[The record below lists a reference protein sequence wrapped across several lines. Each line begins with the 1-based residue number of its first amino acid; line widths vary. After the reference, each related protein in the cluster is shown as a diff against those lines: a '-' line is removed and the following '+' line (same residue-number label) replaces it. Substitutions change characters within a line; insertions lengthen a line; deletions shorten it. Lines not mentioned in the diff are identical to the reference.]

1 MFTRI
6 PPAAAGGRFSPNLPR
21 TGKIPRIPPAA
32 AHKRQLTDKRIGTM
46 TLRHH
51 FQSFVSRLCR
61 LMQPYDD
68 LRWERL
74 QAAFAPTLSQHT
86 QRRWPGLFN
95 PALLKRDQRR
105 NLSLNHFPDSPPSPA
120 PLFVQ
125 ARPLRPTTP
134 PSAPLH
140 QSGVNEFAQHPD
152 LTQHRACARPQL
164 IQMEQAF
171 VSLDQQF
178 DLPAPPVQG
187 QHSL

>member
-1 MFTRI
+1 MNH
-6 PPAAAGGRFSPNLPR
+6 PPAAAGGIV
-21 TGKIPRIPPAA
+21 GIPLFLGRLGMNHPPAA

-46 TLRHH
+46 TLRRH

-74 QAAFAPTLSQHT
+74 QTAFAPTLSQHT

-120 PLFVQ
+120 PL
-125 ARPLRPTTP
+125 L
-134 PSAPLH
+134 
-140 QSGVNEFAQHPD
+140 
-152 LTQHRACARPQL
+152 
-164 IQMEQAF
+164 
-171 VSLDQQF
+171 
-178 DLPAPPVQG
+178 
-187 QHSL
+187 

>member
-1 MFTRI
+1 MLC
-6 PPAAAGGRFSPNLPR
+6 SPKSHRRQPVDRSVPSYRGNE
-21 TGKIPRIPPAA
+21 ISSAIPPAA

-46 TLRHH
+46 TLSRH
-51 FQSFVSRLCR
+51 FQSFVSHLCR
-61 LMQPYDD
+61 LTQPYDD

-125 ARPLRPTTP
+125 ARPLSPTTP

-140 QSGVNEFAQHPD
+140 QSGEIG
-152 LTQHRACARPQL
+152 RAH
-164 IQMEQAF
+164 
-171 VSLDQQF
+171 V
-178 DLPAPPVQG
+178 
-187 QHSL
+187 